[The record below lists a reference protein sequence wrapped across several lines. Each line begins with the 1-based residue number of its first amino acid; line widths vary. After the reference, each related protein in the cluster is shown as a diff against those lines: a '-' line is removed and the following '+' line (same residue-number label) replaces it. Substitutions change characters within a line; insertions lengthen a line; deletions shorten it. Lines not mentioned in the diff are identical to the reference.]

1 MGWIVDHY
9 KITYND
15 LFVGSYYVYEDNTCR
30 YYVNS
35 WKNELEPIKDL
46 LEKKG
51 LLKDKDTKRP
61 IAAITKMMT
70 AENRVKGRK
79 RSIYH
84 CDGLTL
90 ERIPNETNERFLVY
104 RHDANKGQPGYS
116 DKDHS
121 APHYEGE
128 KTPEGMREWTT
139 WYAFVKMDEEAL
151 KGQRY
156 IFIAG
161 GLGTAPVYPQAK
173 WLHEHGVSVDVI
185 IGARTKDLLIYEDE
199 FKSVCDNLYM
209 CTDDGSYGFK
219 GVGTA
224 RLEALVAEGKS
235 YTQAVA
241 IGPMIMM
248 KFSVLTCKK
257 LGIPI
262 WVSMNTLMVDGTG
275 MCGACRLSVGGV
287 TKFAWV
293 DGPEFD
299 GYLVDFD
306 EAMRRSAQYKA
317 EEGLANGK

>member
-139 WYAFVKMDEEAL
+139 WYAFVKMDDGTYEAALDESWWWGGGHNDGGTIHTDIPEER
-151 KGQRY
+151 K
-156 IFIAG
+156 
-161 GLGTAPVYPQAK
+161 
-173 WLHEHGVSVDVI
+173 
-185 IGARTKDLLIYEDE
+185 ARTERILWFQIRHNTLFPPSFQFQQRDFVVYASSI
-199 FKSVCDNLYM
+199 
-209 CTDDGSYGFK
+209 
-219 GVGTA
+219 A
-224 RLEALVAEGKS
+224 RE
-235 YTQAVA
+235 VA
-241 IGPMIMM
+241 ISSHHAMAGHDETNGVPSHCATYRLCRIDFQPFCD
-248 KFSVLTCKK
+248 FS
-257 LGIPI
+257 I
-262 WVSMNTLMVDGTG
+262 S
-275 MCGACRLSVGGV
+275 
-287 TKFAWV
+287 
-293 DGPEFD
+293 
-299 GYLVDFD
+299 
-306 EAMRRSAQYKA
+306 
-317 EEGLANGK
+317 

>member
-1 MGWIVDHY
+1 MRDTHILVSTVESDVMGRLGKCPSQSRQQNSESKKFFHGDKCYWIKLQCIGCKTNIISEMTQLFPIFASCISQTSSTYEKEIGLLFKQFKTMGWIVDHY

-61 IAAITKMMT
+61 IA
-70 AENRVKGRK
+70 GRK

-104 RHDANKGQPGYS
+104 QHDANKGQPGYS

-139 WYAFVKMDEEAL
+139 WYAFVKMDDGTYEAALDESWWWGGGHNDGGTIHTDIPEEWFEL
-151 KGQRY
+151 SY
-156 IFIAG
+156 
-161 GLGTAPVYPQAK
+161 
-173 WLHEHGVSVDVI
+173 
-185 IGARTKDLLIYEDE
+185 DE
-199 FKSVCDNLYM
+199 FLENVVTLSAA
-209 CTDDGSYGFK
+209 SHYGFTPDELK
-219 GVGTA
+219 EKQG
-224 RLEALVAEGKS
+224 LK
-235 YTQAVA
+235 
-241 IGPMIMM
+241 
-248 KFSVLTCKK
+248 
-257 LGIPI
+257 
-262 WVSMNTLMVDGTG
+262 
-275 MCGACRLSVGGV
+275 
-287 TKFAWV
+287 
-293 DGPEFD
+293 EFF
-299 GYLVDFD
+299 GF
-306 EAMRRSAQYKA
+306 E
-317 EEGLANGK
+317 